1 MVKTYRRRSIQR
13 GGWFWDSSG
22 NTSSGNTLSWNPSS
36 WSLSSLNPF
45 SSSSTPTTTPTPTYS
60 VEQTPMQSPYSGLP
74 TYPVAQST
82 GGRRRRRV
90 NKMSGGDFMA
100 NSPLSGFASDAM
112 EVHDIK
118 MAQPQTL
125 VGGRRRRR
133 KGSKRRGR
141 TARKSKRSRRN

>member
-1 MVKTYRRRSIQR
+1 MVKTYSRRRGIR
-13 GGWFWDSSG
+13 GGGWFWDSSG
-22 NTSSGNTLSWNPSS
+22 NTSSENTSLWNPSS
-36 WSLSSLNPF
+36 WNLPDISSLNPF
-45 SSSSTPTTTPTPTYS
+45 SSSSTQTPQVQQPYS
-60 VEQTPMQSPYSGLP
+60 VAP
-74 TYPVAQST
+74 TQPSYPVASS

-90 NKMSGGDFMA
+90 KKMRGGDFMP

-133 KGSKRRGR
+133 KSSKRRGR
-141 TARKSKRSRRN
+141 TARKSRRKV